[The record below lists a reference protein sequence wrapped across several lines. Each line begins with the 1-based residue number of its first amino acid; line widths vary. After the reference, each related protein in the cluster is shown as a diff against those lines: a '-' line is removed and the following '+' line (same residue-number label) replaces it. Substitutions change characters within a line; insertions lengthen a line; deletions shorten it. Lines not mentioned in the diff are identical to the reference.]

1 MQLIQH
7 LETMKLS
14 IDTTGNIGRYLNLY
28 RGANSGLKKMN
39 AGSFYSSEIEIA
51 SEYAEL
57 QETPCIYSFGFKND
71 TLRFLKESHCNI
83 DEGVKNFTKEQIE
96 NYDGAATIDGIQF
109 ILFGEVNCIDG
120 SFKKLSYEN
129 VLKQSKE
136 FKRQEN

>member
-1 MQLIQH
+1 MQ
-7 LETMKLS
+7 LS

-28 RGANSGLKKMN
+28 RGANTGLKKMN

-71 TLRFLKESHCNI
+71 TLIFLEETHCNI
-83 DEGVKNFTKEQIE
+83 DEGVENFTKEQIE
-96 NYDGAATIDGIQF
+96 NYDGAMTKDGIQF

-136 FKRQEN
+136 FNRQEN